1 MDSYTKLRN
10 YMKQGKCI
18 LIDGATAT
26 ELERQGVPQIPN
38 AWNGGGALSHPHVL
52 KDIHRKYIRA
62 GSRIIISNTFATCKH
77 TLEDAAQ
84 SHNFKTLNAIGV
96 SLAVEARS
104 EEKKSNVLVAAGL
117 SYWSFTNRHPGLIEL
132 RKNLMKQVEVMKNA
146 GADLL
151 MLEMMVDIDRM
162 LVTIE
167 SAGTTNLPIWVGLS
181 CKPDVAGRMCLL
193 NGEPL
198 TLALKR
204 LQAYDIDLVSIM
216 HTDVTHVDACLDI
229 LDGEWNGLCGVY
241 AHSGK
246 MVGSKWTFND
256 VITPAAYSKCV
267 ERWIERKVN
276 LVGGCCGITIDH
288 VLHISKKFFSPF
300 KHT

>member
-1 MDSYTKLRN
+1 
-10 YMKQGKCI
+10 
-18 LIDGATAT
+18 
-26 ELERQGVPQIPN
+26 
-38 AWNGGGALSHPHVL
+38 
-52 KDIHRKYIRA
+52 
-62 GSRIIISNTFATCKH
+62 
-77 TLEDAAQ
+77 
-84 SHNFKTLNAIGV
+84 
-96 SLAVEARS
+96 
-104 EEKKSNVLVAAGL
+104 
-117 SYWSFTNRHPGLIEL
+117 
-132 RKNLMKQVEVMKNA
+132 MKNA

-198 TLALKR
+198 TLARKR

-288 VLHISKKFFSPF
+288 VLLISKKFFSPF